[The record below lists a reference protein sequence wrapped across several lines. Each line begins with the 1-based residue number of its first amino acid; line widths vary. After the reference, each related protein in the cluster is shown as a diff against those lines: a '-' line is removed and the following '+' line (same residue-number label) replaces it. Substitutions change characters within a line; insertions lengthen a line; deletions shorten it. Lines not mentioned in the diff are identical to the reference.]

1 MISFL
6 NVSSVHLFLLIPSSL
21 LSSLRLPLRR
31 DADGYYWIT
40 GRADDVVIVSGH
52 NLGTAEVEAS
62 LVRFPPPSLPPFLPP
77 LLLTPSG
84 PPSFPQA
91 QHPGVA
97 EAAVVG
103 IPHDIKGN
111 CLNCYV
117 TLKAGQEPSPDLA
130 KQLKASVCLSFTPS
144 LPPSFLSSSSS
155 FAARLVLYNRIS
167 I

>member
-1 MISFL
+1 
-6 NVSSVHLFLLIPSSL
+6 
-21 LSSLRLPLRR
+21 
-31 DADGYYWIT
+31 
-40 GRADDVVIVSGH
+40 VIVSGH

-62 LVRFPPPSLPPFLPP
+62 LVRPSLPPFLPPFLPP

-111 CLNCYV
+111 CLYCYV

-130 KQLKASVCLSFTPS
+130 KQLKASVRRLSLFSS
-144 LPPSFLSSSSS
+144 LPSFSHISSS
-155 FAARLVLYNRIS
+155 FPARLVLYHRIS